1 MSCYLNIIMSTDLL
15 YGWGGERVEHDSDTT
30 NIATDR

>member
-1 MSCYLNIIMSTDLL
+1 MSTYLL
-15 YGWGGERVEHDSDTT
+15 YGRGGERVEHDSDTT